1 VLSNIVDNAID
12 ASPTGITI
20 EARSERD
27 WLSIVTTD
35 DGPGFAAQVIDQ
47 IGKPYVSTKGR
58 DGGGLGLFLV
68 VNVARKLGGRLKVEN
83 RDDGGAQVTL
93 TIPLS
98 ALAFQGKGRNER
110 SGTPSPES
118 SISPSLVIVE
128 DDPALD
134 APSNA
139 PSNGAAMRCSTPP
152 APKSWKPCSARTAS
166 ITPLSI

>member
-20 EARSERD
+20 EARSDRD

-83 RDDGGAQVTL
+83 REEGGAGHPDDPVVGAG
-93 TIPLS
+93 LS
-98 ALAFQGKGRNER
+98 GQKGEMNDPAP
-110 SGTPSPES
+110 PSPES

-128 DDPALD
+128 DDPALA
-134 APSNA
+134 APCA
-139 PSNGAAMRCSTPP
+139 LL
-152 APKSWKPCSARTAS
+152 RTAR
-166 ITPLSI
+166 L